1 MGCGLNKLEKHDEK
15 RPGNIYSTLKR
26 PQVETKIDICYE
38 YRFLDFTTLNDTELP
53 GSSAIK
59 LSSLHDLP
67 LQLQE
72 LYQQG
77 FILAAVHPFVQPT
90 DEKERT
96 PQEQIFRAVLIK
108 KTERSLKND
117 VCSEGYMLD
126 IECCS
131 FSDQLSDKNK
141 IPDFIKK
148 IHDAASLGLKFVGVI
163 PQYHSQKNTVM
174 PTGNNSVQV
183 RNVKNASG
191 YPEDHASLDN
201 EKTDGIN
208 GCKTPTPNEGNIDQC
223 AESSDSQEGEG
234 QVTEHLSLN
243 SAGENG
249 EQLQQENLSISL
261 RLTET
266 TDEKE
271 GATESDASAICAEPL
286 TGTTEFFVLFNKPKT
301 QQRCSQYYTV
311 TIPMRIS
318 RNGQTVNSL
327 EANWLE
333 HMSDHFRKGGS
344 LVNAMFNI
352 GMVNDSLQGLIDGVF
367 IFEDLAIKDSKTIQ
381 PYDAIVVEQWTVLE
395 GMEVK
400 TDYIPLLNSLAAYGW
415 QLTCVL
421 PTPIVKTNREGN
433 LATKQ
438 IVFLQRPSLPQKAK
452 KKESKF
458 HWRFSKEE
466 MSNKQSKRAMKA
478 KLSARDK
485 PAAEERQEST
495 VTENIRNLET
505 PLSAT
510 ENIDN
515 SKTISDQQLDDITD
529 TDMGVEILGDRDIYI
544 HSSGESEEKWPKNC
558 DTHQNELEACLS
570 QEGMSDHC
578 GDHVTHEE
586 SCALT
591 TDTWDGGDGGGSMD
605 LCGD

>member
-26 PQVETKIDICYE
+26 PQVETKIDVCYE

-67 LQLQE
+67 VQLQE

-208 GCKTPTPNEGNIDQC
+208 GW
-223 AESSDSQEGEG
+223 
-234 QVTEHLSLN
+234 
-243 SAGENG
+243 ENG
-249 EQLQQENLSISL
+249 EQLQQENLSL

-286 TGTTEFFVLFNKPKT
+286 TGN
-301 QQRCSQYYTV
+301 
-311 TIPMRIS
+311 
-318 RNGQTVNSL
+318 
-327 EANWLE
+327 
-333 HMSDHFRKGGS
+333 
-344 LVNAMFNI
+344 
-352 GMVNDSLQGLIDGVF
+352 SLQGSIDGVF

-458 HWRFSKEE
+458 HWKFSKEE
-466 MSNKQSKRAMKA
+466 MSNKQSKKAMKA

-529 TDMGVEILGDRDIYI
+529 TDMGAEILGDRDIYI
-544 HSSGESEEKWPKNC
+544 HSGGESEEKWPKNC
-558 DTHQNELEACLS
+558 DTHRNELEPCLS